1 MIPKFIHYCW
11 FGRNPLPESAKK
23 CIDSWRKF
31 LPDYEIKEWNETN
44 FDVNIIPYTT
54 QAYKTYMGQISSG
67 DEIACIKGM
76 KNKKLITEEKAES
89 LVESYM
95 LGYTE

>member
-1 MIPKFIHYCW
+1 M
-11 FGRNPLPESAKK
+11 ET
-23 CIDSWRKF
+23 
-31 LPDYEIKEWNETN
+31 IKLLKQLKREKA
-44 FDVNIIPYTT
+44 ISY
-54 QAYKTYMGQISSG
+54 QAYRTYMGQISSG

-95 LGYTE
+95 LGYSE

>member
-1 MIPKFIHYCW
+1 M
-11 FGRNPLPESAKK
+11 ET
-23 CIDSWRKF
+23 
-31 LPDYEIKEWNETN
+31 IKLLKQLKHENK
-44 FDVNIIPYTT
+44 ITT

-76 KNKKLITEEKAES
+76 KNKKLITKEKAES

-95 LGYTE
+95 LDYTE

>member
-1 MIPKFIHYCW
+1 M
-11 FGRNPLPESAKK
+11 ET
-23 CIDSWRKF
+23 
-31 LPDYEIKEWNETN
+31 IKLLKQLKHENK
-44 FDVNIIPYTT
+44 ITT
-54 QAYKTYMGQISSG
+54 QAYKTYMGQISSC

-89 LVESYM
+89 LIESYM

>member
-1 MIPKFIHYCW
+1 M
-11 FGRNPLPESAKK
+11 ET
-23 CIDSWRKF
+23 
-31 LPDYEIKEWNETN
+31 IKLLKQLKRENK
-44 FDVNIIPYTT
+44 ITT

-67 DEIACIKGM
+67 DEISCIKGM
-76 KNKKLITEEKAES
+76 KNKKLITEEMAES

>member
-1 MIPKFIHYCW
+1 M
-11 FGRNPLPESAKK
+11 ET
-23 CIDSWRKF
+23 
-31 LPDYEIKEWNETN
+31 IKLLKQLKRENK
-44 FDVNIIPYTT
+44 ITT

-67 DEIACIKGM
+67 DEIACINGM

>member
-1 MIPKFIHYCW
+1 M
-11 FGRNPLPESAKK
+11 ET
-23 CIDSWRKF
+23 
-31 LPDYEIKEWNETN
+31 IKVLKQLKRENK
-44 FDVNIIPYTT
+44 ITT

-76 KNKKLITEEKAES
+76 KRKKLITAEKAES
-89 LVESYM
+89 LIKSYM